1 MKTMSKFLVVLAV
14 GILAFSCYTL
24 DGQSKKEVKQ
34 YKKALKSGTVESFEA
49 FLAKFPNSVL
59 SEKVVHLIDSIH
71 FSAVNTDDISS
82 CAAFLSQY
90 PSSEYYDMLD
100 GKIKE
105 MAMNQR
111 YIQDNSLSS
120 VRIVKEFENYEFSG
134 KNYYFYIF
142 ENVAPEVSEDLKPG
156 DKCEYVVNLLDK
168 TNGAIHSSMFSGKV
182 IAADNGMGYMIEGDY
197 MDEGNA
203 GGYILPEAI
212 HLLALLK
219 DTDFLLPISEGDVMT
234 DQALDWWFKNNP
246 AKTKRLKFGLL
257 PEESSIVQMFK
268 GSKEFE
274 SKGGYKVAQF
284 DIRGYTVIA
293 AYQSSSN
300 QYMLVWAEPIC
311 KDKKKDPLLNTIY
324 FENNTSLVLYYYHGR
339 TTYKVRIN
347 MANKTLAR

>member
-1 MKTMSKFLVVLAV
+1 MKTMSKVLMVLAV
-14 GILAFSCYTL
+14 GMIAFNCYTL
-24 DGQSKKEVKQ
+24 EGQSKKEIRQ
-34 YKKALKSGTVESFEA
+34 YNKALKSGTVESFEA
-49 FLAKFPNSVL
+49 FLSKFPNSVF

-82 CAAFLSQY
+82 CAAFMSQY
-90 PSSEYYDMLD
+90 PSSGYFGMLD
-100 GKIKE
+100 NKIKE
-105 MAMNQR
+105 MAMSQR
-111 YIQDNSLSS
+111 YIQDNSLSF
-120 VRIVKEFENYEFSG
+120 VRIVKEFEDYEFSG
-134 KNYYFYIF
+134 KDYYFYVY
-142 ENVAPEVSEDLKPG
+142 ENVGSNVDGDLKPG

-168 TNGAIHSSMFSGKV
+168 TNGIIHSSMFSGKV
-182 IAADNGMGYMIEGDY
+182 VAADNGMGYMIEGDY

-203 GGYILPEAI
+203 GGYVLPEAI
-212 HLLALLK
+212 HLLTILK
-219 DTDFLLPISEGDVMT
+219 GTDFLLPISEGDVMT

-257 PEESSIVQMFK
+257 PEESTIVQMFK
-268 GSKEFE
+268 SSKDYE

-300 QYMLVWAEPIC
+300 QYMLVWAEPVC
-311 KDKKKDPLLNTIY
+311 KDKKKYPLLNTIY

-347 MANKTLAR
+347 MANKTISR